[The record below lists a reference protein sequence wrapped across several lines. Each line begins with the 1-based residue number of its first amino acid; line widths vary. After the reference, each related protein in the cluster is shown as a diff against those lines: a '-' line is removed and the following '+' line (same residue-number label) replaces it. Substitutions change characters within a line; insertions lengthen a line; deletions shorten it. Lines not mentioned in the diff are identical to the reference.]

1 MNDIV
6 NIFLWTY
13 GVLFAA
19 VVLYGFV
26 LQRNKERRYE
36 QGDTVNAFDIT
47 VLIPFR
53 NEVDNLPVLLAAIQ
67 NLSHLP
73 HKFIFIDDHSEDG
86 SVALIHDALHGI
98 SYQVIAAG
106 EGRKGKKM
114 ALRQGANH
122 VTTPYTL
129 TWDADV
135 DVPKDYF
142 KSIEQLGQAD
152 MYVLPAILT
161 SNSFAQHV
169 YTFDVIMANAVNM
182 GLSGWYRPIFASGAN
197 LLYRTE
203 QFNRLDSIEQH
214 AHISSGDDT
223 FLLLDFVRAKADV
236 RTYSNPRVAV
246 YTPAPTT
253 FKAYLNQRLRWVSKT
268 NALKDGLNTSV
279 ALVQLFLTV
288 AFVVIALFTVLH
300 QSWAV
305 VIYLVLC
312 KIMTDFLVF
321 ASYFKRIGRLSLLVL
336 LPLAEFWYP
345 FYALLLAILMPFYT
359 PKWKERDVIVR
370 K

>member
-6 NIFLWTY
+6 NIFLWIY

-36 QGDTVNAFDIT
+36 QGNQLSASDIT

-53 NEVDNLPVLLAAIQ
+53 NEAHNLPVLLDAIKK
-67 NLSHLP
+67 LSRLP
-73 HKFIFIDDHSEDG
+73 HTFIFIDDHSEDS
-86 SVALIHDALHGI
+86 SVALIHEALNGM
-98 SYQVIAAG
+98 SYEVVTTE
-106 EGRKGKKM
+106 EGSNGKKM
-114 ALRQGANH
+114 ALRQGASR
-122 VTTPYTL
+122 VTTRYTL
-129 TWDADV
+129 TWDADI
-135 DVPKDYF
+135 DIPSDYF
-142 KSIEQLGQAD
+142 EQIERLEHAD
-152 MYVLPAILT
+152 MYVLPAVLT
-161 SNSFAQHV
+161 STNFAQHL

-203 QFNRLDSIEQH
+203 QFNRLDTIEKH

-236 RTYSNPRVAV
+236 RTYANPQVAV
-246 YTPAPTT
+246 YTPAPHT
-253 FKAYLNQRLRWVSKT
+253 FKSYINQRLRWVSKT

-279 ALVQLFLTV
+279 ALIQLMLTLF
-288 AFVVIALFTVLH
+288 FVGITVFIAL
-300 QSWAV
+300 QQAWAV
-305 VIYLVLC
+305 LFYLVLS
-312 KIMTDFLVF
+312 KILTDFLVF
-321 ASYFKRIGRLSLLVL
+321 ASYFKRIGRTGLLLL
-336 LPLAEFWYP
+336 LPLAELWYP
-345 FYALLLAILMPFYT
+345 VYALLIAVLMPFYT
-359 PKWKERDVIVR
+359 PKWKERDVVVR